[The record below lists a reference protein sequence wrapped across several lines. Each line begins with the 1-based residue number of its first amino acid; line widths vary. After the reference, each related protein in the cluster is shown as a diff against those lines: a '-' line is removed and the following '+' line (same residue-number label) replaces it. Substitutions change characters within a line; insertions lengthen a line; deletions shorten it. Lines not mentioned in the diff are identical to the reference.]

1 MVNWCNHC
9 VDMTQFKNFRGVS
22 HIFLSLATMSK
33 KGTIPANYKMMLE
46 KGDKIYHPGIS
57 VDCTILGFH
66 ENVLKVLLLKVNQST
81 KWALPG
87 GFIYKEETIE
97 KAAYRV
103 LQERTGVENIF
114 LQQFNAFG
122 DPHRSD
128 PIIHQNKYQEFG
140 IKIPK
145 DNWLLQRFITI
156 GFYALIDFTEVDLS
170 NEHSKEG
177 AEWIDINK
185 LNNLMMD
192 HEAIVLKALESLR
205 TQLAYLP
212 IGRNLLPKKF
222 TMPELQKLYET
233 ILDQKLDRRNFQRK
247 MIGFGILNKL
257 TETRKG
263 GAHKAPFLYTF
274 NDKKY
279 QKALK
284 EGLYGSW

>member
-1 MVNWCNHC
+1 MA
-9 VDMTQFKNFRGVS
+9 KS
-22 HIFLSLATMSK
+22 MSVPNNK
-33 KGTIPANYKMMLE
+33 KAVLD
-46 KGDKIYHPGIS
+46 KGDKIYQPGIS
-57 VDCTILGFH
+57 VDCVILGFH
-66 ENVLKVLLLKVNQST
+66 ENELKLLLLKVGQSNQ
-81 KWALPG
+81 WALPG
-87 GFIYKEETIE
+87 GFIKKNETIE
-97 KAAYRV
+97 NAAYRV
-103 LQERTGVENIF
+103 LQERTGVDNIF
-114 LQQFNAFG
+114 LQQFNAFS
-122 DPHRSD
+122 DPNRSD
-128 PIIHQNKYQEFG
+128 ITIHQNRYLEYG

-156 GFYALIDFTEVDLS
+156 GFYALIDFTEVDLGDAIS
-170 NEHSKEG
+170 NEG

-185 LNNLMMD
+185 LSNLMMD
-192 HEAIVLKALESLR
+192 HETIVLKALESLR

>member
-1 MVNWCNHC
+1 
-9 VDMTQFKNFRGVS
+9 MTQYKKFRGVS
-22 HIFLSLATMSK
+22 QIFLPLSTMAK
-33 KGTIPANYKMMLE
+33 KAPIPSSYKNLLD
-46 KGDKIYHPGIS
+46 KGDKLYHPGIS
-57 VDCTILGFH
+57 VDCTIFGFH
-66 ENVLKVLLLKVNQST
+66 ENVLKVLLLKVKQVN

-87 GFIYKEETIE
+87 GFIFKNETIE
-97 KAAYRV
+97 NAAYRV
-103 LQERTGVENIF
+103 LQERTGVKNIF

-122 DPHRSD
+122 EPNRSD
-128 PIIHQNKYQEFG
+128 SSIHQTRYMDYG
-140 IKIPK
+140 VKIPK

-156 GFYALIDFTEVDLS
+156 GFYALIDFTEVNIEDAES
-170 NEHSKEG
+170 NEG
-177 AEWIDINK
+177 ATWIDINK
-185 LNNLMMD
+185 LDNLMMD
-192 HEAIVLKALESLR
+192 HENIVLKALEALR

-233 ILDQKLDRRNFQRK
+233 ILGQQLDRRNFQRK

>member
-1 MVNWCNHC
+1 
-9 VDMTQFKNFRGVS
+9 
-22 HIFLSLATMSK
+22 MSK
-33 KGTIPANYKMMLE
+33 KQSIPAKIKTDLE
-46 KGDKIYHPGIS
+46 KGDKIYQPGIS
-57 VDCTILGFH
+57 VDCTIFGFH
-66 ENVLKVLLLKVNQST
+66 ENVLKVLLLKIKHSN

-87 GFIYKEETIE
+87 GFIYKDETIE
-97 KAAYRV
+97 NAAYRV

-114 LQQFNAFG
+114 LQQFNAFS
-122 DPHRSD
+122 DPNRSD
-128 PIIHQNKYQEFG
+128 ITIHQNRYLEYG
-140 IKIPK
+140 IKMPK

-156 GFYALIDFTEVDLS
+156 GFYALIDFTEVDLGDAIL
-170 NEHSKEG
+170 NEG
-177 AEWIDINK
+177 AEWVDINK
-185 LNNLMMD
+185 LSNLMMD
-192 HEAIVLKALESLR
+192 HETIVLKALESLR

-233 ILDQKLDRRNFQRK
+233 ILGQQLDRRNFQRK

-284 EGLYGSW
+284 DGLYGSW

>member
-1 MVNWCNHC
+1 
-9 VDMTQFKNFRGVS
+9 
-22 HIFLSLATMSK
+22 MSK
-33 KGTIPANYKMMLE
+33 RVIIPANLKSTLE
-46 KGDKIYHPGIS
+46 KGPNIYQPGIS
-57 VDCTILGFH
+57 VDCTIFGFH
-66 ENVLKVLLLKVNQST
+66 ENVLKVLLLSSAHSS

-87 GFIYKEETIE
+87 GFIYKDEPIE
-97 KAAYRV
+97 NAAYRV

-128 PIIHQNKYQEFG
+128 PIIHQNRYQEYG

-145 DNWLLQRFITI
+145 NNWLLQRFVTI
-156 GFYALIDFTEVDLS
+156 GFYALIDFTEVNLEAA
-170 NEHSKEG
+170 NANEG
-177 AEWIDINK
+177 AQWVDINK
-185 LNNLMMD
+185 LTNLMMD
-192 HEAIVLKALESLR
+192 HEAIILKALQSLR

-247 MIGFGILNKL
+247 MISFGILNKL
-257 TETRKG
+257 NETRKG

>member
-1 MVNWCNHC
+1 
-9 VDMTQFKNFRGVS
+9 MTKSRQIPN
-22 HIFLSLATMSK
+22 SLK
-33 KGTIPANYKMMLE
+33 LLLE
-46 KGDKIYHPGIS
+46 KGDKIYQPGIS
-57 VDCTILGFH
+57 VDCAIFGFH
-66 ENVLKVLLLKVNQST
+66 ENALKVLLLKIQEAN

-87 GFIYKEETIE
+87 GFIKINEPIE
-97 KAAYRV
+97 NAAYRV
-103 LQERTGVENIF
+103 LQERTGVDNIF

-122 DPHRSD
+122 EPDRSD
-128 PIIHQNKYQEFG
+128 PWIHQSRFQEYG

-145 DNWLLQRFITI
+145 DHWLLQRFITI
-156 GFYALIDFTEVDLS
+156 GFYALIDITQLNLEDIITDES
-170 NEHSKEG
+170 
-177 AEWIDINK
+177 ATWIDINK
-185 LNNLMMD
+185 LSDLMMD
-192 HEAIVLKALESLR
+192 HETIVLRALESLR

-233 ILDQKLDRRNFQRK
+233 ILDRKLDRRNFQRK

-257 TETRKG
+257 SETRKG
-263 GAHKAPFLYTF
+263 GAHKAPFLYSF